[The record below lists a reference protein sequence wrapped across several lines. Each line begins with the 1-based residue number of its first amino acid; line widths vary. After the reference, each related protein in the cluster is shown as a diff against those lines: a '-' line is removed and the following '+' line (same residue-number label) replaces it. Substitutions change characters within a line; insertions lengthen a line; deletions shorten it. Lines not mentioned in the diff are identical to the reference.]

1 MNLTEMDELAKGIVG
16 SPAPLVNT
24 VPCKMEACGCE
35 IVHQLNNFDD
45 VERAQNSYL
54 PANYDDMPGL
64 IPLMRLLME
73 YDLTHDAVLK
83 LLHYMD
89 ILDQQDYFILCADA
103 NGKCDQF
110 MSQTLQNLCETKEQ
124 GIRRWPS
131 RGFALTTL
139 ENMEV
144 RKDEEEADDSSIDE
158 DVIFVQEVMAG
169 VGSKT
174 GKVEKVEDADTVGI
188 DKEIGDGVE
197 DADAVGTD
205 K

>member
-1 MNLTEMDELAKGIVG
+1 M
-16 SPAPLVNT
+16 
-24 VPCKMEACGCE
+24 
-35 IVHQLNNFDD
+35 
-45 VERAQNSYL
+45 
-54 PANYDDMPGL
+54 
-64 IPLMRLLME
+64 
-73 YDLTHDAVLK
+73 
-83 LLHYMD
+83 
-89 ILDQQDYFILCADA
+89 
-103 NGKCDQF
+103 
-110 MSQTLQNLCETKEQ
+110 
-124 GIRRWPS
+124 RRWPS

-139 ENMEV
+139 ENMEI
-144 RKDEEEADDSSIDE
+144 RKDEEEAEDLSIDE